1 MRWRWFWSKTPPQGL
16 LDAHLKLQEVTR
28 DDRVVND
35 LARRAEKLSKE
46 NNFAPAILRALG
58 GR

>member
-1 MRWRWFWSKTPPQGL
+1 MKWWPWRTKRPSQGL
-16 LDAHLKLQEVTR
+16 LDARQKLREVSR
-28 DDRVVND
+28 DDRIVDD
-35 LARRAEKLSKE
+35 LSRRAQKLSRE

>member
-1 MRWRWFWSKTPPQGL
+1 MRWRLWHRRPSQAL
-16 LDAHLKLQEVTR
+16 LDARQKLREVTR

-35 LARRAEKLSKE
+35 LARRAEKLSRE
-46 NNFAPAILRALG
+46 NNFRTAILRALI